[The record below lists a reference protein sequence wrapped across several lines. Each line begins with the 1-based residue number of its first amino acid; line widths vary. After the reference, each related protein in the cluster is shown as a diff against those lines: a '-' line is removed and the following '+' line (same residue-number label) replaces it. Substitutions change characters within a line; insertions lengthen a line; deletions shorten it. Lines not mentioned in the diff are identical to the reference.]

1 MTKALTFE
9 DALKRLEDIVTE
21 LESGDIP
28 LDKSIKTF
36 EEGSKLV
43 NLCLSKLDNA
53 EKKIKKLVKDD
64 TGKLKLDDF
73 N

>member
-1 MTKALTFE
+1 MAKTMTFE
-9 DALKRLEDIVTE
+9 DALKRLEEIVSE
-21 LESGDIP
+21 LENGDIP

-43 NLCLSKLDNA
+43 DFCLSKLDNA

-64 TGKLKLDDF
+64 AGELRVEDF
-73 N
+73 D

>member
-1 MTKALTFE
+1 MSKTMTFE
-9 DALKRLEDIVTE
+9 EALKRLEEIVDE
-21 LESGDIP
+21 LENGDIP

-43 NLCLSKLDNA
+43 DFCLSKLDSA

-64 TGKLKLDDF
+64 NGNLTVEDF
-73 N
+73 D

>member
-1 MTKALTFE
+1 MTKTLTFE
-9 DALKRLEDIVTE
+9 EALERLENIVSE

-36 EEGSKLV
+36 EEGAKLV
-43 NLCLSKLDNA
+43 NLCVSKLDNA

-64 TGKLKLDDF
+64 MGKLKLDDF
-73 N
+73 D